1 MGQQY
6 STTELSRNWSEI
18 SAAAQRRPVT
28 LTRHRKAQF
37 VLLNVEDYQALLERA
52 GTRRVYLT
60 RDTPDDLAREIEA
73 AIADY
78 ADDSER

>member
-1 MGQQY
+1 MNRQY

-37 VLLNVEDYQALLERA
+37 ILLNVEDYHALLERA
-52 GTRRVYLT
+52 GARRVHVT
-60 RDTPDDLAREIEA
+60 RDVPDDLASEIEA

-78 ADDSER
+78 EDDPQ